1 MSFPTLARTLA
12 AFALVAAFSSAP
24 TLALAA
30 MSDADRAALQIHT
43 WGGSPVHIG
52 DTLDQARAALPSAPA
67 TPQINLGDYQT
78 LWAQAD
84 GVILRLS
91 HGVVTQITYDTKSKA
106 KIAGLDV
113 GIDSTLADFE
123 AALGPSAPGV
133 VPGTRTWALDGKHR
147 LVASVYGAGV
157 VRGLELGFIPKPP
170 PPRTAGGV
178 VAWADARQAS
188 AASAAAPVLTGDARR
203 ARLDQ
208 LLAAHDDV
216 ALLQLLFPQFQKQP
230 PLPREAESIDDAWLR
245 AHAGEGRASVLY
257 ALSWKLLP
265 FDLDGARTLN
275 ARARVEWQM
284 ASAQCVQAPQ
294 PSPLMFMLEGEAV
307 VDVAPLRATKPAWP
321 TAFGQALDW
330 DRALASPVGPDWYCG
345 AGNVM
350 AASAAA
356 AARQA
361 AWQRAHDANPAPSN
375 AAP

>member
-1 MSFPTLARTLA
+1 MSFPTLARTVA
-12 AFALVAAFSSAP
+12 AFVLAAAFSSAP

-30 MSDADRAALQIHT
+30 MSDADRAALQIRT

-170 PPRTAGGV
+170 PPRPAGG
-178 VAWADARQAS
+178 VAWADAREAS

-230 PLPREAESIDDAWLR
+230 PLPREAESIDDAWLQ

-265 FDLDGARTLN
+265 FDRDSARTLN

-307 VDVAPLRATKPAWP
+307 VDVAPLRAAKPAWP
-321 TAFGQALDW
+321 IAFGQALDW

-361 AWQRAHDANPAPSN
+361 AWQRARDANPAPTN